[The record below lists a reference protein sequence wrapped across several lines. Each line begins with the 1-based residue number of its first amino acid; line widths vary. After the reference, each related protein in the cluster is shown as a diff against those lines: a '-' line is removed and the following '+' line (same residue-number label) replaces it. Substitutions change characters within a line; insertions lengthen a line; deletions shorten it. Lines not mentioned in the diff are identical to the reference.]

1 MSNLDLINCSTEMN
15 LFFKSIDV
23 KMTYCD
29 SNVSLPKRESTVSS
43 LRLLQT

>member
-1 MSNLDLINCSTEMN
+1 MSNLDRINCSTKMN

-29 SNVSLPKRESTVSS
+29 STVSLTKRESIVSS